1 MIPTVAT
8 CTARLSAMET
18 DTTEQISQL
27 RQSINDI
34 VASLESTNN
43 AKRIELQKRANKL
56 LHGPTMQLREGLLS
70 QDDIKE
76 VVMGITTQLLA
87 ECD

>member
-43 AKRIELQKRANKL
+43 AKRNELQKRANKL

-76 VVMGITTQLLA
+76 VVMGITTKLLA